1 MSVIKDE
8 LAQYKAIT
16 EEIIKIQKEIQE
28 TEKSIEELVK
38 NGTVVDK
45 VKGGIGGI
53 QGFKIEGFPQK
64 EYNRRKNLLQSKHNR
79 LLKKQNDLLEIK
91 EKMEIFIENIPN
103 SRDRQI
109 MRATYVENKT
119 QKEIAAKM
127 YIDRS
132 LVSKIINKYL

>member
-16 EEIIKIQKEIQE
+16 EEITKIQKEIQD
-28 TEKSIEELVK
+28 TEKSIEKLIK
-38 NGTVVDK
+38 SGTVVDK
-45 VKGGIGGI
+45 VKGGLGGI

-64 EYNRRKNLLQSKHNR
+64 EYDRRIKLLKSKQNR
-79 LLKKQNDLLEIK
+79 LLAKQNDLLEVK
-91 EKMEIFIENIPN
+91 EKMEIFIDNISN

-109 MRATYVENKT
+109 MKATFVDNKT
-119 QKEIAAKM
+119 QKQIAKEM

-132 LVSKIINKYL
+132 LVSKIINKYV